1 MMMEIKTTTA
11 VALQER
17 MANGEMLF
25 LLDVRE
31 PHEFKY
37 AHIAGSVLIPLNQIS
52 QRLNELDPEQEII
65 VICHHGIRSQQAAHY
80 LEQQGFKNIVNL
92 VGGVAAWASE
102 CDLSMPRY

>member
-1 MMMEIKTTTA
+1 MMDIKQISA

-17 MANGEMLF
+17 IANGEMLF

-31 PHEFKY
+31 PTEFAY
-37 AHIAGSVLIPLNQIS
+37 THIAESVSIPLNSIPS
-52 QRLNELDPEQEII
+52 RLNELDPEQEIV

-80 LEQQGFKNIVNL
+80 LQQQGFKNIINL
-92 VGGVAAWASE
+92 VGGVAAWAGE

>member
-1 MMMEIKTTTA
+1 MTIKQISA

-17 MANGEMLF
+17 LANDEILF

-31 PHEFKY
+31 PHEFNY
-37 AHIAGSVLIPLNQIS
+37 AHIEGSVLIPLNQIP

-80 LEQQGFKNIVNL
+80 LQQQGFKNIVNL
-92 VGGVAAWASE
+92 SGGVAAWASS
-102 CDLSMPRY
+102 CDLTMPRY